1 MMGSITLTSSST
13 SMKWRMWYSKKKAR
27 PRYAV
32 KYMEQT
38 VLRRPVEMLSEYPAV
53 GEDGGDD
60 GVGDGGEGA
69 TVADIVLSSMAGA
82 ATDCGKRRTRNE
94 KFLVRSFK
102 KTQRL
107 GNTMRETM
115 TGATNFP
122 ICL

>member
-1 MMGSITLTSSST
+1 M
-13 SMKWRMWYSKKKAR
+13 
-27 PRYAV
+27 

-38 VLRRPVEMLSEYPAV
+38 VLIRPVEMLSEYPAV
-53 GEDGGDD
+53 GEDGWDD
-60 GVGDGGEGA
+60 GEGDGVEES

>member
-1 MMGSITLTSSST
+1 M
-13 SMKWRMWYSKKKAR
+13 
-27 PRYAV
+27 

-53 GEDGGDD
+53 GEDGEGD
-60 GVGDGGEGA
+60 GVEES